1 MQPWQRQTILER
13 IQNIY
18 DTVKESVPD
27 LDTSYKTIIVNTIL
41 NNNININ
48 EQCRDTGDTAL
59 MMALKRDRSSLA
71 KILLDIGTDINVKN
85 RFGELAYNI
94 ACKKTNSYNEIANL
108 IRAKMEKQQRN
119 EDSTTLSQSICKN
132 AKEEKSKYSQGEF
145 TSKTRGSDEFS
156 PANIGKVQSFLDRHC
171 WRQHFL
177 EPEDTVRFRV

>member
-94 ACKKTNSYNEIANL
+94 ACKKTNSYKEIAGL
-108 IRAKMEKQQRN
+108 MLERVEKQQGCR
-119 EDSTTLSQSICKN
+119 DSSRPGAGDENLIK
-132 AKEEKSKYSQGEF
+132 AIEKG
-145 TSKTRGSDEFS
+145 
-156 PANIGKVQSFLDRHC
+156 H
-171 WRQHFL
+171 
-177 EPEDTVRFRV
+177 